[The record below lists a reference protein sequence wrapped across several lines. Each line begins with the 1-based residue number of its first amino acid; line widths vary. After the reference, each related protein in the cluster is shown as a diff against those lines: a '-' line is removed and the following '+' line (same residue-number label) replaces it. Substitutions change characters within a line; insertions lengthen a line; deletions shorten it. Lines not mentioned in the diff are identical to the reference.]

1 MRVKYEFIPD
11 LVLKYIKE
19 HNLSKREFCNQCGI
33 SINAL
38 NKFLARDLWIDV
50 KEWLSIAN
58 FLKILPLDLLKR
70 INI

>member
-19 HNLSKREFCNQCGI
+19 YNLSKREFCNQCGI

-38 NKFLARDLWIDV
+38 NKFLARDLRIDV